1 MSNRDATGKFLP
13 GHQQP
18 GPGRP
23 TRQHEEEVLAA
34 IRSSFPPDRI
44 VAMLEEAYQ
53 IAKATNSA
61 RGIIAVTTDIL
72 DRTVGKPTPKPE
84 EQKPERYL
92 ELLANLRANAEHRA
106 AIEANAAAAKAGT
119 E

>member
-1 MSNRDATGKFLP
+1 MSNRSPAGRFQP
-13 GHQQP
+13 GHNQP

-23 TRQHEEEVLAA
+23 SRQHEEEVLAA

-44 VAMLEEAYQ
+44 VGMLEEAYT

-61 RGIIAVTTDIL
+61 RGIVSVVTDIL

-84 EQKPERYL
+84 EPKPDLYL

-106 AIEANAAAAKAGT
+106 ALLANADRKA

>member
-1 MSNRDATGKFLP
+1 MNNRDATGKFLP

-61 RGIIAVTTDIL
+61 RGIVAVVTDIL

-84 EQKPERYL
+84 EPKEDTYL
-92 ELLANLRANAEHRA
+92 TLLANLRANAEHRA
-106 AIEANAAAAKAGT
+106 ALMANADRKA